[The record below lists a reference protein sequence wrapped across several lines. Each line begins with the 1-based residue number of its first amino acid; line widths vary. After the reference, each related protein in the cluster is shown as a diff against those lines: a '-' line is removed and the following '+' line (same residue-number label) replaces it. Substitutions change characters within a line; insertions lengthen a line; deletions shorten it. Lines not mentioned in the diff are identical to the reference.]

1 MTERINDIL
10 QIPERCLLGRKL
22 PKTFFK
28 RNFDLTATE
37 KKLLDD
43 HGTVTAIDWLA
54 VVSPANANISKFEA
68 GQYLYE
74 EVQVMC
80 VQTSANDFDKNA
92 PKIAELVQKY
102 IPYPIV
108 LCVYHDL
115 GFVLNTC
122 DKRINQNDNTRRTIE
137 QRYFS
142 EVIDVG
148 NIVGTQGIFM
158 DNLAFGKLDK
168 TNLKTYYDAYSQA
181 IIALQASI
189 HSGTY
194 TPRSKDRSDADL
206 QTLQKMQ
213 TLQNEIVTL
222 QSLAKKETQ
231 LNQQVAI
238 NIQVQEKRK
247 EIQQLKTLI
256 TA

>member
-1 MTERINDIL
+1 MERLNDIL
-10 QIPERCLLGRKL
+10 QIPDRCQLNRKL
-22 PKTFFK
+22 TKAFFK

-43 HGTVTAIDWLA
+43 HATVTAIDWMA
-54 VVSPANANISKFEA
+54 SVSPTNANISRFEA

-80 VQTSANDFDKNA
+80 IQTSANDFDRNV

-108 LCVYHDL
+108 LCICHAH

-142 EVIDVG
+142 EVIDVATLAETQVSFLD
-148 NIVGTQGIFM
+148 NI
-158 DNLAFGKLDK
+158 AFGKLDK
-168 TNLKTYYDAYSQA
+168 TNLKTYYDGYCQA
-181 IIALQASI
+181 IIALQAAA
-189 HSGTY
+189 HSGVY
-194 TPRSKDRSDADL
+194 MPRSKDRSDADL
-206 QTLQKMQ
+206 QTLQKIQ
-213 TLQNEIVTL
+213 TLQDEITTL
-222 QSLAKKETQ
+222 QWLAKKETQ

-238 NIQVQEKRK
+238 NLQVQEKRK